1 MAGELQISYITSKT
15 VYVLIRSTTGTIW
28 NGSTFES
35 YATANYA
42 TYPITLAQQGSAS
55 AYYVGNFP
63 TGISAGTYNIVFKD
77 RTGGS
82 PAETDPTIGI
92 GNFDWNGS
100 AVAKI
105 SDMATSGIVAQS
117 LPIRVFRGQMLQNFP
132 FKMVSAADHFT
143 PLYSG
148 IISGQISRDGASFGA
163 LQSGNV
169 TEIGL
174 GWYKVNLTS
183 GDLLANT
190 AALTFTGVG
199 VSGGAADNRD
209 FAIILQRTSGQ

>member
-1 MAGELQISYITSKT
+1 MAGELQISYLAAKT
-15 VYVLIRSTTGTIW
+15 VYVLIRSVTGTIW
-28 NGSTFES
+28 NGSAFES

-42 TYPITLAQQGSAS
+42 NYPITLAQQGTAS

-63 TGISAGTYNIVFKD
+63 SAITAGTYTTV
-77 RTGGS
+77 
-82 PAETDPTIGI
+82 GI

-117 LPIRVFRGQMLQNFP
+117 LPIRIFRGQMVQNFP

-148 IISGQISRDGASFGA
+148 VISGQISRDGGSFGA

-190 AALTFTGVG
+190 AALTFAGVG